1 MPSDPP
7 DPPNLAFDFS
17 PRKPPAP
24 PPPQEP
30 RALTVAELDR
40 AIKGTLEES
49 FVNGVWVEGEVA
61 DLRAAPSGHLYFCL
75 KDEKEEAS
83 IDVVVYRS
91 NVTPRMKNLCV
102 QGARARL
109 RGRPTFWA
117 PRGRL
122 QLVADRMQAAGRGAL
137 LEALEQLKAK
147 LAAEGLF
154 AQERKRPLPKEPRV
168 VGVVTSP
175 TGAVIHDVCRVAF
188 RRGGARILLSP
199 ALLERLSALELQ
211 QVVLHEMEHLHRG
224 DDWSNLIQKIGL
236 TLFPLNPVLYWTE
249 GRLCEERELACDDRV
264 LKSSCTRKSYAMCLT
279 RLAEDSVLRRKL
291 SLALGAWERRSELVS
306 RVQRLLVRPGQS
318 MGSRQAKMVTAG
330 LILAISGGSLALTR
344 SPQLVGFTTMG
355 PSAVHA
361 TAVLGT
367 DLHPQ
372 GLRGS
377 NVANATGSLQL
388 VKAVMPQSAVQETLK
403 PKLVHAHVVK
413 HAVKPRIARDRQAWL
428 VLTEWNDSL
437 PPAHL
442 VIAVAPGDGN
452 RYAAVPIAHGWLILQ
467 I

>member
-1 MPSDPP
+1 MEFLLHNASGFSAAVVSSLVAAVWQGAI
-7 DPPNLAFDFS
+7 LAIFVALCMKCFPRLSAAFRSVIWLNVFLVLVLLHIVPYFRGQVGVGQPAHSS
-17 PRKPPAP
+17 PILLRSGFAVAIAGAWVALSLWRSARLILGAYHL
-24 PPPQEP
+24 QRLVR
-30 RALTVAELDR
+30 RALPIVPD
-40 AIKGTLEES
+40 ES
-49 FVNGVWVEGEVA
+49 
-61 DLRAAPSGHLYFCL
+61 LRALLHGENGS
-75 KDEKEEAS
+75 
-83 IDVVVYRS
+83 
-91 NVTPRMKNLCV
+91 
-102 QGARARL
+102 
-109 RGRPTFWA
+109 
-117 PRGRL
+117 
-122 QLVADRMQAAGRGAL
+122 RGA
-137 LEALEQLKAK
+137 QLCTSM
-147 LAAEGLF
+147 EV
-154 AQERKRPLPKEPRV
+154 ERPSVIGFFRP
-168 VGVVTSP
+168 
-175 TGAVIHDVCRVAF
+175 
-188 RRGGARILLSP
+188 RILLSP

-377 NVANATGSLQL
+377 NVASATGSLQL